1 MQPND
6 VLSDKQSFIN
16 LQTHCVKYFV
26 LCESQVYPDL
36 LLRTSEIL
44 GHKVIEEECTA
55 LISWFKLLSK
65 QCAYQSFQTGTTDS
79 TFKMVL
85 KEMVVI
91 LGAMHIWERK
101 FTGLQ
106 YLYPKVSFYNFNR
119 SWIISSWEKCL
130 LLSQEPFWA
139 FQEESLQ
146 GPTAILR
153 SLELTLT
160 PRALVA
166 LLHYMLFA
174 YFFFH

>member
-55 LISWFKLLSK
+55 LISWLKLLSK

-101 FTGLQ
+101 LTGLQ
-106 YLYPKVSFYNFNR
+106 YLYPKLFLS
-119 SWIISSWEKCL
+119 IIL
-130 LLSQEPFWA
+130 IA
-139 FQEESLQ
+139 V
-146 GPTAILR
+146 G
-153 SLELTLT
+153 
-160 PRALVA
+160 
-166 LLHYMLFA
+166 LFA
-174 YFFFH
+174 PEKSVYYSHRNPSELFKKSPYKVLQQSWDL